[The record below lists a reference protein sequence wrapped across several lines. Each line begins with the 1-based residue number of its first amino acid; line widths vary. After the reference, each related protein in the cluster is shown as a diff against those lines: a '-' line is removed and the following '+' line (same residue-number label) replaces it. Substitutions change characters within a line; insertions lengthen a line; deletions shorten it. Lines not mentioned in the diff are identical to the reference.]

1 MPLANLGL
9 VSRLTASDLAAIDP
23 RPAPRQR
30 VVRCAA
36 GFYADARAA
45 DAVAQRLRAHIGLG
59 ARQMSVIHP
68 GTLSRRALDQMSQ
81 RWQSLRPRWRL
92 SQQAG
97 PLALGVAVGMLV
109 GLLTGWLAGL
119 GAGSAD
125 AALLDAAAAQGASA
139 WLLPELWT
147 GALAGGATSLL
158 LSVRRQRHRF
168 DSAVARQLRHGR
180 SVVVV
185 HGIDERQAAPV
196 LACLQESSDSWCAEA
211 PRRRHDAA

>member
-23 RPAPRQR
+23 RAAARQR

-36 GFYADARAA
+36 GFYADPRHAE
-45 DAVAQRLRAHIGLG
+45 AVAQRLRAHIGLG

-68 GTLSRRALDQMSQ
+68 GALSRRSLDQVAQ
-81 RWQSLRPRWRL
+81 RWQALRPRWRL

-97 PLALGVAVGMLV
+97 PLALGVAMGMLV
-109 GLLTGWLAGL
+109 GLVTGWLLGL
-119 GAGSAD
+119 GAGAPD
-125 AALLDAAAAQGASA
+125 PALLQAEAGHGLGS
-139 WLLPELWT
+139 WLPPELWT

-158 LSVRRQRHRF
+158 LSVRRPPHRF

-180 SVVVV
+180 SIVVV
-185 HGIDERQAAPV
+185 HGIDEHQAAPV

-211 PRRRHDAA
+211 PRRRHDGH